1 MAISKTRV
9 WAACSES
16 FEKTGKRPTQ
26 TSVRE
31 ITGEGSFSTI
41 GPFIK
46 EWCESYL
53 VDEEAKRN
61 LPPSVVG
68 HINLIW
74 KELLSGASSEI
85 EIVVEESKVLI
96 EEANSRA
103 TNSLAEES
111 KLRGLLEQ
119 LEKKYSE
126 LEIRF
131 GAEEKRSS
139 RLSEDLL
146 NSQQSNEKINN
157 RVHELME
164 AVNSESTLRREDAL
178 THEKQSSRFQQ
189 ELSNI
194 KGRSALHQS
203 TVTELKAKLEVQELS
218 IQSTAREKKR
228 LDEKLEVITE
238 RLQQRDLDLSN
249 AKATIGE
256 LEVDKGRNDL
266 LSDQLKQAYM
276 DIKANTEEATRSS
289 MQSIE
294 DARRIVEL
302 EETVDVTKLEL
313 NKALEQISKKERGD
327 VS

>member
-26 TSVRE
+26 ASVRE
-31 ITGEGSFSTI
+31 ITGEGSYSTI

-85 EIVVEESKVLI
+85 ETVVEESNVLI
-96 EEANSRA
+96 EAANSRV
-103 TNSLAEES
+103 TSSLAEES
-111 KLRGLLEQ
+111 KLRGLVEQ

-131 GAEEKRSS
+131 GAEENRSAK
-139 RLSEDLL
+139 LSEDLL
-146 NSQQSNEKINN
+146 NSHQSNEKLNV
-157 RVHELME
+157 RVHALME
-164 AVNSESTLRREDAL
+164 AVNSETTLRREEAL

-189 ELSNI
+189 DLSNI
-194 KGRSALHQS
+194 KGRNALLQS
-203 TVTELKAKLEVQELS
+203 TVTELEAKLEIREVS
-218 IQSTAREKKR
+218 IQSTAREKER
-228 LDEKLEVITE
+228 LDEKLEVVTE
-238 RLQQRDLDLSN
+238 RLQQRDLDLTN
-249 AKATIGE
+249 AKAIIGE
-256 LEVDKGRNDL
+256 LEVEKGRNDL
-266 LSDQLKQAYM
+266 LSDQLKQANM
-276 DIKANTEEATRSS
+276 DIKANTEDATRSS

-294 DARRIVEL
+294 NARRIVEL
-302 EETVDVTKLEL
+302 EEAVDATKLEL
-313 NKALEQISKKERGD
+313 NKALDQISKKERRD